1 MVGHIVACAPL
12 LDLKTTAPSYLLTS
26 DKQTEE
32 INMLRRSQN
41 GLFLCSLLALCG
53 FFDTCTVFAFV
64 GPNDFLS
71 RNLSTQW
78 KPNAGPSPL
87 TRTFSTTALVSESE
101 KKKPTA
107 FDLDY
112 YNPNQIH
119 PYTKPLTGSILFF
132 CQFVTNILRLKQRRR
147 KLLSLYRRRV
157 KSYPKKRRLRQA
169 LAKMNEQRKN
179 LVMLADYSR
188 KIVVPSFGFLLLGAL
203 MTSIIPRFYAE
214 CMQVVA
220 TLDPDP
226 SKVVRALVGLGITTT
241 LGALFTAGR
250 GALFW
255 IAGSRANYNIRI
267 KLHRNLLL
275 QEAAFFDCNESGYL
289 ISRLNSDVNKI
300 GMVISFHVNIV
311 LRQFA
316 QFLFG
321 SVYLIFISPR
331 LSIFA
336 FLGIAVVAWVSAVY
350 GEFNRELSEKV
361 QDTYADATAVA
372 ETSFSMTETVRAF
385 DGVHAESERY
395 EYAQGRALETEEVQA
410 WGYGA
415 HKFVSDTLQGIM
427 QVILLYSCWRIGRA
441 GGLAASQLTT
451 FIFYTNFVLESSNE
465 VGDQWA
471 KIQGAV
477 GASSKVFDLIRR
489 VPAVRDPP
497 QKAKDHAGHEY
508 VTDLISTKDDWD
520 GCAAPSGSQPD
531 PMIEMVNMTI
541 KYDSM
546 DVPAINCVN
555 LKIYPGDRVAIVGRS
570 GSGKSSMLRTILRF
584 YDPIEGSV
592 KLNGVPLT
600 ELSRHELS
608 RKLGV
613 VDQEPSLFPLTLME
627 NVLYGV
633 EKDAVDP
640 QTGERYYSDEY
651 KEKVERSLELA
662 GLPVHPGN
670 DLKLSLDTRV
680 GEGGRALSGGQ
691 RQRVAIARALIRSPQ
706 VLLLD
711 EPTAALDSQSEGIV
725 VDALVRAIEG
735 YCQCMVMVTHRL
747 GVIRRLDVN
756 RVIVMDQGRIAEQGH
771 PEDLLRIPNG
781 LYANLAREQG
791 IVAVEDETELTSV
804 NGSDAPRAW
813 KGNQTAVSLQT
824 NQ

>member
-1 MVGHIVACAPL
+1 MSARRSSIRRKLSPSICLWLAL
-12 LDLKTTAPSYLLTS
+12 LDLLGAGMVRAFSAHRNLLSRSAVSCSRGGRSKVRSNVSSTAPTR
-26 DKQTEE
+26 D
-32 INMLRRSQN
+32 
-41 GLFLCSLLALCG
+41 
-53 FFDTCTVFAFV
+53 
-64 GPNDFLS
+64 LS
-71 RNLSTQW
+71 
-78 KPNAGPSPL
+78 
-87 TRTFSTTALVSESE
+87 STTLVNGAE
-101 KKKPTA
+101 KGKITA

-119 PYTKPLTGSILFF
+119 PYTKPVRGSLVFF
-132 CQFVTNILRLKQRRR
+132 CQFVARLLHAKNRRR
-147 KLLSLYRRRV
+147 KLLQIYRNRF
-157 KSYPKKRRLRQA
+157 KSTPKKYRWRIAVAR
-169 LAKMNEQRKN
+169 MEEQRKN

-188 KIVVPSFGFLLLGAL
+188 KIVVPSFSFLLLGAL
-203 MTSIIPRFYAE
+203 MTSIIPQFYSE
-214 CMQVVA
+214 CIQVVA

-226 SKVVRALVGLGITTT
+226 TKVVRALIGLGISTT
-241 LGALFTAGR
+241 LGALFTGCR

-300 GMVISFHVNIV
+300 GMVISYHVNVV

-321 SVYLIFISPR
+321 SVYLIAISPR
-331 LSIFA
+331 LSVFA
-336 FLGIAVVAWVSAVY
+336 FVGIAVVAWVSAVY
-350 GEFNRELSEKV
+350 GAFNRELSQKV

-395 EYAQGRALETEEVQA
+395 EYAQSRALETEEVQA
-410 WGYGA
+410 WGYGT
-415 HKFVSDTLQGIM
+415 HKFISDTLQGIM
-427 QVILLYSCWRIGRA
+427 QVILLYACWRIGRA

-477 GASSKVFDLIRR
+477 GASSSVFDLIRR

-497 QKAKDHAGHEY
+497 NKAKEHAAEEY
-508 VTDLISTKDDWD
+508 VTDLVSVEEEWD
-520 GCAAPSGSQPD
+520 ACEMSEESKPR
-531 PMIEMVNMTI
+531 PMIEMVNMTV
-541 KYDSM
+541 KYESM
-546 DVPAINCVN
+546 DVPAINGIN
-555 LKIYPGDRVAIVGRS
+555 LQINPGDRVAIVGRS

-584 YDPIEGSV
+584 YDPSQGVV

-613 VDQEPSLFPLTLME
+613 VAQEPSLFPLTLME
-627 NVLYGV
+627 NVLYGI
-633 EKDAVDP
+633 EKDDVDP
-640 QTGERYYSDEY
+640 VSGEPCYSKEY
-651 KEKVERSLELA
+651 GSKVSKFLELA
-662 GLPVHPGN
+662 GLPIHPGN

-680 GEGGRALSGGQ
+680 GEGGRSLSGGQ

-711 EPTAALDSQSEGIV
+711 EPTAALDSQSEKIV
-725 VDALVRAIEG
+725 VDALDRAIQG
-735 YCQCMVMVTHRL
+735 NCQCIIMVTHRL
-747 GVIRRLDVN
+747 GVIRRLGVN
-756 RVIVMDQGRIAEQGH
+756 RVIVMEHGKIAEQGH

-781 LYANLAREQG
+781 MYTNL
-791 IVAVEDETELTSV
+791 
-804 NGSDAPRAW
+804 
-813 KGNQTAVSLQT
+813 
-824 NQ
+824 